1 MSSIDQVMLKYR
13 EIIRKTPMLESA
25 FNYVTCANNRLQL
38 GSFLVISPK
47 LSDKLTLGRLL
58 LSHLTKV
65 VNFHVSSK
73 HMHTINLFI
82 YCSIKVMLNQTDL
95 KSDGGV
101 LFLGPLNI
109 GDRITFPSAYQFL
122 KTFDL
127 LQLNLFSTGKIEKLD
142 F

>member
-1 MSSIDQVMLKYR
+1 
-13 EIIRKTPMLESA
+13 
-25 FNYVTCANNRLQL
+25 
-38 GSFLVISPK
+38 
-47 LSDKLTLGRLL
+47 
-58 LSHLTKV
+58 
-65 VNFHVSSK
+65 
-73 HMHTINLFI
+73 MHTINLFI
-82 YCSIKVMLNQTDL
+82 YCSIKVTLNQTDL

-142 F
+142 FWDSNNSTNFKHQ

>member
-1 MSSIDQVMLKYR
+1 
-13 EIIRKTPMLESA
+13 
-25 FNYVTCANNRLQL
+25 
-38 GSFLVISPK
+38 
-47 LSDKLTLGRLL
+47 
-58 LSHLTKV
+58 
-65 VNFHVSSK
+65 
-73 HMHTINLFI
+73 
-82 YCSIKVMLNQTDL
+82 MLNQTDL